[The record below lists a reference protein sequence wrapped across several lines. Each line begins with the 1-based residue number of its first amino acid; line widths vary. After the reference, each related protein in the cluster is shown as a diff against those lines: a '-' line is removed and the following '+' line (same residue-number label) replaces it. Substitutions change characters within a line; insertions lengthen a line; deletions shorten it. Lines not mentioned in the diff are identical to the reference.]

1 MIFIDNIII
10 NMENNKS
17 ITTTLVIIGFDLLQ
31 GIVLGLFVRSLIR
44 YLRKF
49 KSQAD
54 PFTVATMVI
63 LGLGILCK
71 ITVSFPLRCI
81 AIAKELDTFDEVFD
95 NDSFLDNKPLL
106 FLYEKLSILFT
117 SGCIDAATLCNLTR
131 WILITLS
138 LSALQ
143 KAESLR
149 RSEIEES
156 RGTTKSN
163 SKKWN

>member
-1 MIFIDNIII
+1 
-10 NMENNKS
+10 MEKKNDS

-31 GIVLGLFVRSLIR
+31 SIVLILFVRSLVR

-54 PFTVATMVI
+54 PFTVSTMII

-81 AIAKELDTFDEVFD
+81 ALAKNLDSFDEVFD
-95 NDSFLDNKPLL
+95 DDSFLNDDSSLL
-106 FLYEKLSILFT
+106 FFERLSILFT

-138 LSALQ
+138 LQALQ
-143 KAESLR
+143 KADSLR
-149 RSEIEES
+149 RSEKEEKRGSEVCGGMSKKSTKEIEE
-156 RGTTKSN
+156 
-163 SKKWN
+163 